1 MAFGHRAGKQ
11 GSALTQLPRFFNRF
25 GIRLTDQ
32 ITEGL
37 ALVDESYCG
46 NQEEQGKQLEGSEH
60 TDGKKDKPDSPA
72 KLLFLEK
79 PVFEHFLAKISA
91 HPVSKPRMDGIG
103 AKQEEEKPNSHR
115 FILERNE
122 GANPKEKGNEQ
133 TTPAWRRIFLCRLMR
148 RSRFPSMGFSLCQ
161 GLCLSL

>member
-46 NQEEQGKQLEGSEH
+46 NQEEHGKRLEGSEH
-60 TDGKKDKPDSPA
+60 TEGKEYKPDSSA
-72 KLLFLEK
+72 KPRFLEK
-79 PVFEHFLAKISA
+79 PVFEHFLAKIST
-91 HPVSKPRMDGIG
+91 HPVSKPRMNGIG
-103 AKQEEEKPNSHR
+103 AKKNEEKERSNCL
-115 FILERNE
+115 IAERNE
-122 GANPKEKGNEQ
+122 GANPEKNGNEQ
-133 TTPAWRRIFLCRLMR
+133 TTPARRRIFLCRLMR
-148 RSRFPSMGFSLCQ
+148 RFPLPSMGFC
-161 GLCLSL
+161 LCLG